1 MIAGD
6 LHDGA
11 GLSDATKPN
20 GNVSNAVFERIDYD
34 VLTIGNHEL
43 YLTDIAYETFTQFSK
58 YYGERYVTSN
68 VRILNN
74 ATRQFEY
81 IGQKYR
87 YFTTANGL
95 KIMAFGVLYDFK
107 GNTNYTQVIPAA
119 NMTKEQWFID
129 AVNTPQPV
137 DLFLLIGHNP
147 VRPSDSAN
155 TLKIVQKAI
164 RNVRPNTPIQL
175 FGGHSHVRD
184 LAVYD
189 SSSVGI
195 ESGRYCETLGY
206 LSMSGI
212 QSSSYKGKMNPAGVP
227 NPIQKAINVT
237 ANASAI
243 RVSQISD
250 GQAQNPK
257 GPLYFRRYLD
267 WNRLTFEFHA
277 FGSQASTFD
286 VAPGPSVS
294 AEITQDRKALNL
306 TALYGCAPQTYCIS
320 CVPFLSNGS
329 IFSLIEVAL
338 AAEVVNKSRATTPR
352 LILINTGSIRFD
364 LVQGPFTF
372 DDSFIVSPFTD
383 AFQYIAQVPYAAASQ
398 VLDTLNAQPDSKKRS
413 LGRSEY
419 RPDFN
424 GADGCYDT
432 PYLLADAESRLY
444 SRDSKSMTRRAI
456 PALTPG
462 YVTSDDFGT
471 DGDDTPHS
479 KIPNFD
485 LPAYVQTNA
494 SLPTTGQPATVDLI
508 FLDYIAS
515 DVLAA
520 LSSLGAKYTKANV
533 APYLPTSFTTN
544 SYLPAYAQQFWS
556 KGPVCPVG
564 QGVQ

>member
-74 ATRQFEY
+74 ATGKFEY

-107 GNTNYTQVIPAA
+107 GNTNYTQVVTAA

-129 AVNTPQPV
+129 AVKTPQPV

-147 VRPSDSAN
+147 VRPSDSEN

-164 RNVRPNTPIQL
+164 RNARPNTPIQI

-189 SSSVGI
+189 SSSVGL
-195 ESGRYCETLGY
+195 ESGRYCETLGF
-206 LSMSGI
+206 LSMSEI

-227 NPIQKAINVT
+227 HPMQRAINVT

-243 RVSQISD
+243 PASQISD
-250 GQAQNPK
+250 GQVQNPK

-267 WNRLTFEFHA
+267 WNRLTFEYHA
-277 FGSQASTFD
+277 VGSQASTFD
-286 VAPGPSVS
+286 VSPGPSVS

-329 IFSLIEVAL
+329 IFSLIQVAL

-352 LILINTGSIRFD
+352 FIVINTGSIRFD

-383 AFQYIAQVPYAAASQ
+383 SFQYIPQVLYAAASQ
-398 VLDTLNAQPDSKKRS
+398 VLDTLNAQPDSKKRN
-413 LGRSEY
+413 LQRLEY
-419 RPDFN
+419 TPDFN

-432 PYLLADAESRLY
+432 PDLLADAESRLY
-444 SRDSKSMTRRAI
+444 SRDSASMTRRAT

-479 KIPNFD
+479 KIPNYD

-494 SLPTTGQPATVDLI
+494 SFPTAGKPTTVDLV
-508 FLDYIAS
+508 FLDYVAS
-515 DVLAA
+515 DVLSA
-520 LSSLGAKYTKANV
+520 LSSLGVKYTKSDV
-533 APYLPTSFTTN
+533 AQYLPKSFTTN
-544 SYLPAYAQQFWS
+544 SYLPLYAQQFWS